1 MSYLAAPKVSSQRR
15 TYLPVGWLES
25 AVVATDQLWIS
36 TDSTL
41 YDFGIMSSLVH
52 AAWMRAVAGRMKS
65 DYRYAPV
72 VYNNLVYPNGTE
84 EQKSAVEQCAQRVL
98 DARRQYSSA
107 SLATLYDPDKAILL
121 PALVRAH
128 QELDSA
134 VEAAY
139 GIDFDGDEERI
150 VAHPFNLYAKKAND

>member
-1 MSYLAAPKVSSQRR
+1 MDYLAAPKVSSQRR

-25 AVVATDQLWIS
+25 TVVATDQLWIS

-72 VYNNLVYPNGTE
+72 VYNNLVYPDATE
-84 EQKSAVEQCAQRVL
+84 EQESVVEQCAQRVL
-98 DARRQYSSA
+98 DARKHYPDA
-107 SLATLYDPDKAILL
+107 SLATLYDPDKAILF

-128 QELDSA
+128 RELDSA

-139 GIDFDGDEERI
+139 GVNFDGDEEKI
-150 VAHPFNLYAKKAND
+150 VAHLFNLYAEKGKY